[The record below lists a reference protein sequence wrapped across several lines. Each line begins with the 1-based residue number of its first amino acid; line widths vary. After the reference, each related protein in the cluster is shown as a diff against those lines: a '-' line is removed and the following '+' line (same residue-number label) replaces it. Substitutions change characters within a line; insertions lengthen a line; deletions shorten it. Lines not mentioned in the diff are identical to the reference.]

1 MLHNRNIPQQP
12 QNGNMVVS
20 DSGMGVHVMGEQL
33 REVNAPIEGLVG
45 AGRGAVNGAVLGV
58 AASLARTYAA
68 SEGQGLN
75 KKIAINNI
83 TSTHVGMI
91 MGITAAFAAL
101 SGFIRYS
108 RAAKHNE
115 WSQKHYD
122 FLNAKVATAAS
133 DAPQG
138 FAEREEGRKASAEN
152 RQIGA

>member
-1 MLHNRNIPQQP
+1 MLHNRNTQQQP
-12 QNGNMVVS
+12 QPGNMVVS

-33 REVNAPIEGLVG
+33 REVDAPIEGLVG

-68 SEGQGLN
+68 TASTKDVFD
-75 KKIAINNI
+75 KKLAINNI

-122 FLNAKVATAAS
+122 FLNAKAAS
-133 DAPQG
+133 ADTPKG
-138 FAEREEGRKASAEN
+138 FAEREDARKNEPEN
-152 RQIGA
+152 RQVGA